1 METLLFANRT
11 DVEWDEDTRKEFLA
25 DINLEAQVD
34 KDHTHGMIS
43 GGDDS

>member
-25 DINLEAQVD
+25 DIDLEAQVN
-34 KDHTHGMIS
+34 KDHTNETIS
-43 GGDDS
+43 GGDDL